1 LTQQSVLHLVTHLP
15 FVGGLVLFL
24 GLAFGLGLIVQSFR
38 HWPRPSEPG
47 RAAVPV
53 AVPA

>member
-1 LTQQSVLHLVTHLP
+1 VGALVS
-15 FVGGLVLFL
+15 FV
-24 GLAFGLGLIVQSFR
+24 GLAFGLGLIVQSYR
-38 HWPRPSEPG
+38 GWRRPAEPG